1 MSTAQITK
9 RIAQSAPRVGSRFIG
24 IYYLLTI
31 VTGAFVLS
39 FHGRLAFVVDLVVT
53 VGYLA
58 ITAFLYALSAS
69 ANKSGRNAPEE
80 DL

>member
-31 VTGAFVLS
+31 LTGAFVLS
-39 FHGRLAFVVDLVVT
+39 FHGRLAFVVDVFVA

-58 ITAFLYALSAS
+58 MTAFLYGLSAS
-69 ANKSGRNAPEE
+69 ANNSSRSARKEGP
-80 DL
+80 

>member
-58 ITAFLYALSAS
+58 MTAFLYGLSAS
-69 ANKSGRNAPEE
+69 ANNSSRSARKEGP
-80 DL
+80 